1 MMMLLVSHTVVYIIA
16 GCTSCMWC
24 LIVGPLQPGGGIID
38 GGVEADPHTDLFF
51 TGNREPKLKNVGAHN
66 EM

>member
-1 MMMLLVSHTVVYIIA
+1 
-16 GCTSCMWC
+16 MWC